1 MVASCGK
8 PREDIGEIENKRVR
22 IGMNEE
28 KISMNGTPRIRAR
41 LIRRPP
47 FFLLSFLRPDFVRP
61 GFLLLS
67 FLLLSF
73 TLLARPLRGQG
84 HSQEQTQQQPQ
95 QQSQV
100 ISINITRTIQA
111 VNYRTK
117 GSTRINFRGTALLP
131 QGTGEAKIGNKSG
144 A

>member
-1 MVASCGK
+1 
-8 PREDIGEIENKRVR
+8 
-22 IGMNEE
+22 MNEE

-41 LIRRPP
+41 LIRRPGFFLP
-47 FFLLSFLRPDFVRP
+47 SFFLLSFLRPDFVRP

-95 QQSQV
+95 QQSQQAPV

-131 QGTGEAKIGNKSG
+131 QGTGEAKIG
-144 A
+144 

>member
-1 MVASCGK
+1 
-8 PREDIGEIENKRVR
+8 
-22 IGMNEE
+22 MNEE
-28 KISMNGTPRIRAR
+28 KIAMNGTLRIRAR
-41 LIRRPP
+41 ESRARLIGQPH
-47 FFLLSFLRPDFVRP
+47 FFLPSFLLPSFLLPGFLRPR
-61 GFLLLS
+61 FLLLS
-67 FLLLSF
+67 CLLLSF
-73 TLLARPLRGQG
+73 SLLTRPLRAQG

-95 QQSQV
+95 QQSQQAPV

-144 A
+144 AITIDAKFENL